1 MLVKLIV
8 LAVLMSGSVG
18 PQAQAQTHAQRN
30 TDVPNG
36 PAVWPLI
43 KSPAPT
49 QSSPAPNG
57 NNPGPQSG
65 GGDSKGAPAGRDNTG
80 AVGGGGKGS
89 DSNTRSK

>member
-43 KSPAPT
+43 KSPAQPPT
-49 QSSPAPNG
+49 GPAPKDNTA
-57 NNPGPQSG
+57 GPQN
-65 GGDSKGAPAGRDNTG
+65 GGDSKGAPTG
-80 AVGGGGKGS
+80 TDSKGEVGNKGNG
-89 DSNTRSK
+89 SNTRGK

>member
-49 QSSPAPNG
+49 QSSPAPKDNTA
-57 NNPGPQSG
+57 GPQN
-65 GGDSKGAPAGRDNTG
+65 GGDSKGAPTG
-80 AVGGGGKGS
+80 TDSKGEVGNKGNG
-89 DSNTRSK
+89 SNTRGK